1 MWYRVW
7 ELTNKLR
14 WRLWLAMPFERY
26 AVFLTIT
33 LTSSAPKATTASF
46 ELHDNFAVIPVLIWV
61 DLDEAPTPLN

>member
-1 MWYRVW
+1 
-7 ELTNKLR
+7 
-14 WRLWLAMPFERY
+14 MPFERY